1 MAIANFI
8 PEIWSAN
15 LLQPLQKAEVFGGVC
30 NRDYEG
36 DISQAGDTVHITTV
50 SDVTVGDYTP
60 HTDISIEALS
70 DATQALIVNQSKFF
84 AFEVDDVEKRQAISD
99 VIAPATSNA
108 AYQLAD
114 LADQYIAAL
123 MKAGVATGNKLTA
136 VTSTDAAKLY
146 ETIVDLGVLLDEA
159 SVPSQGRWVVITPAQ
174 YGLLLKDERFI
185 SASDAAN
192 ATLRNGIVG
201 EAAGFSVR
209 KSNNVPTTSGVSTI
223 IAGSSIATTFAEQ
236 ISSVEATRKEKGFAD
251 IVKGLHLYGAK
262 VTRPTALA
270 TVDYSIST
278 GA

>member
-1 MAIANFI
+1 MAPFI
-8 PEIWSAN
+8 F
-15 LLQPLQKAEVFGGVC
+15 L
-30 NRDYEG
+30 
-36 DISQAGDTVHITTV
+36 V

-60 HTDISIEALS
+60 HTDISIAALS
-70 DATQALIVNQSKFF
+70 DTNQALIVNQSKFF

-114 LADQYIAAL
+114 LADQYIAGL
-123 MKAGVATGNKLTA
+123 MKDGVATGNKLTA
-136 VTSTDAAKLY
+136 VTSAAAAKLY

-185 SASDAAN
+185 SASDSAN

-262 VTRPTALA
+262 VTSPKALA

>member
-15 LLQPLQKAEVFGGVC
+15 LLQPLQKSEVFGGVC

-70 DATQALIVNQSKFF
+70 DTNQALIVNQSKFF

-114 LADQYIAAL
+114 LADQYIAGL

-185 SASDAAN
+185 SASDSAN

-262 VTRPTALA
+262 VTRPKALA

-278 GA
+278 GV